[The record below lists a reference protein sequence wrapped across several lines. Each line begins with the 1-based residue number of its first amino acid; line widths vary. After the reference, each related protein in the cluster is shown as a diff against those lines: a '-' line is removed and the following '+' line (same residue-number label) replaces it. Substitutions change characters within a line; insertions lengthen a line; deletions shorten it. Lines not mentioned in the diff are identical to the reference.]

1 MISLLVRNHFNLFI
15 QANLS
20 IIESSA
26 QVMKLFMNALMNAM
40 NDNDI
45 MKKDVIKLLF
55 PKSNHHKLSIYTSQ
69 IRASK
74 IIQSQLLACFLK
86 STKENFKKYSAM
98 AACWSK
104 KY

>member
-26 QVMKLFMNALMNAM
+26 QVMKLFMNAMK
-40 NDNDI
+40 DNDI
-45 MKKDVIKLLF
+45 MKKNALKLYF
-55 PKSNHHKLSIYTSQ
+55 PASNHHKLSIYMSQ